1 MKKIEVIF
9 RPEKLEPLKE
19 KLLAAGVQG
28 VTIYQVH
35 GCGNQ
40 HGWIAYHRGNE
51 VMMNTLQKVYLMTLV
66 PDDRV
71 EDFLQLIKENVYT
84 GTVGDGKIFI
94 STVDECIR
102 IRTNETG
109 DAAL

>member
-9 RPEKLEPLKE
+9 RPEKLESLKE

-51 VMMNTLQKVYLMTLV
+51 VMMNTLSKVYLMTVV

>member
-9 RPEKLEPLKE
+9 RPEKLEPLKD
-19 KLLAAGVQG
+19 KLLEAGIQG

-51 VMMNTLQKVYLMTLV
+51 VMMNTLPKVYLMTVV
-66 PDDRV
+66 PDDQV
-71 EDFLQLIKENVYT
+71 ESFLQLIKEITYT

-94 STVDECIR
+94 SPVEECIR
-102 IRTNETG
+102 IRTQATG
-109 DAAL
+109 DQAL

>member
-9 RPEKLEPLKE
+9 RPEKLEPLKDA
-19 KLLAAGVQG
+19 LLSAGIQG
-28 VTIYQVH
+28 ATIYQVS

-40 HGWIAYHRGNE
+40 HGWVEFHRGNE
-51 VMMNTLQKVYLMTLV
+51 VMMNTLPKVYLMTV
-66 PDDRV
+66 VADDDV
-71 EDFLQLIKENVYT
+71 ERIIELIKRTVYT

-94 STVDECIR
+94 STVDDCVR

-109 DAAL
+109 NSAL

>member
-19 KLLAAGVQG
+19 TLLEAGIKG
-28 VTIYQVH
+28 ATFYQVS

-40 HGWIAYHRGNE
+40 HGWIAYHRGSE
-51 VMMNTLQKVYLMTLV
+51 VMMNTLPKVYMMTVV
-66 PDDRV
+66 PDAEVD
-71 EDFLQLIKENVYT
+71 EILKLIKQCVYT

-109 DAAL
+109 DTAL

>member
-19 KLLAAGVQG
+19 KLLEAGIHG
-28 VTIYQVH
+28 ITIYQVS

-40 HGWIAYHRGNE
+40 HGWVAYHRGNE
-51 VMMNTLQKVYLMTLV
+51 VMMNTLPKVYLMTIV
-66 PDDRV
+66 SDKDKDMV
-71 EDFLQLIKENVYT
+71 VDLIKNAVYT

-94 STVDECIR
+94 SDVEECIR

-109 DAAL
+109 ETAL

>member
-9 RPEKLEPLKE
+9 QPEKLEPLKDA
-19 KLLAAGVQG
+19 LLDAGIQG
-28 VTIYQVH
+28 ATIYQVS

-40 HGWIAYHRGNE
+40 HGWVEYHRGNE
-51 VMMNTLQKVYLMTLV
+51 VMMNTLPKVYLMTV
-66 PDDRV
+66 VTDEEV
-71 EDFLQLIKENVYT
+71 EHIVQLMKEIVYT
-84 GTVGDGKIFI
+84 GNVGDGKIFI
-94 STVDECIR
+94 SAVEDCIR

>member
-19 KLLAAGVQG
+19 KLLEAGIQG
-28 VTIYQVH
+28 VTIFQVS

-51 VMMNTLQKVYLMTLV
+51 VMMNTLPKVYLMTV
-66 PDDRV
+66 VKDDEV
-71 EDFLQLIKENVYT
+71 EHILHLIKEIVYT
-84 GTVGDGKIFI
+84 GNVGDGKIFI

-102 IRTNETG
+102 IRTDETG

>member
-19 KLLAAGVQG
+19 KLLEAGIQG
-28 VTIYQVH
+28 VTIFQVS

-51 VMMNTLQKVYLMTLV
+51 VMMNTLPKVYLMTV
-66 PDDRV
+66 VRDDEV
-71 EDFLQLIKENVYT
+71 EHTLYLIKEIVYT
-84 GTVGDGKIFI
+84 GNVGDGKIFI

-102 IRTNETG
+102 IRTDETG
-109 DAAL
+109 DTAL

>member
-1 MKKIEVIF
+1 MKKIEAIF

-19 KLLAAGVQG
+19 KLLEAGIHG
-28 VTIYQVH
+28 ITIYQVS

-40 HGWIAYHRGNE
+40 HGWVAYHRGNE
-51 VMMNTLQKVYLMTLV
+51 VMMNTLPKVYLMAV
-66 PDDRV
+66 VSENDV
-71 EDFLQLIKENVYT
+71 EKMINLIKEVVYT

-109 DAAL
+109 EAAL